1 MIKLQGIIKSYD
13 KVNNVVDGL
22 DLEIQSGELVVLVGE
37 SGCGKTTTMKMIN
50 RLIDPSEGEIF
61 IDGKNILEYDKS
73 ELRRNIGYVIQNV
86 GLFPHFTIDRN
97 IALVPNLCKKDPVE
111 VDKKVK
117 ELMDTIDLPYEDY
130 AHRYPKELSGGQ
142 QQRVGVARALAN
154 DPDIILMDEPFS
166 ALDPI
171 TREQLQD
178 ELLKL
183 QERLGKTIVFVT
195 HDIDEAI
202 KLGDRI
208 AVMADGE
215 IIQYDTPEEI
225 LKNPKNEFVE
235 TFVGTDRLWKTP
247 EMLKAR
253 DIVSKKMPKIGIK
266 RTVAH
271 AIEIMKDYNTDYLVV
286 TDASLPKGKD
296 FVGIVGTNRLK
307 RVYSHDTKMKDIMK
321 TEILRIDA
329 DMPLDTV
336 LNVRKEKNIR
346 FSPVFEEDNTLVGV
360 ISYRSILNVL
370 ADIIP
375 ESEVY

>member
-50 RLIDPSEGEIF
+50 RLIDPTEGEIF

-142 QQRVGVARALAN
+142 QQRIGVARALAN

-208 AVMADGE
+208 AVMANGK

-336 LNVRKEKNIR
+336 LNVRKENNIR